1 MLIFLNTAIAVVVAC
16 VFLHNMAILEN
27 SPISDEEDI
36 SQEETPNIDETEKEN
51 RNDVTIWFNFCF
63 IINNDD
69 YNLFQNM
76 NSAFSDFSI
85 TKYQH

>member
-51 RNDVTIWFNFCF
+51 RNDVTI
-63 IINNDD
+63 
-69 YNLFQNM
+69 
-76 NSAFSDFSI
+76 
-85 TKYQH
+85 